1 MLKDRLGQYLFTEG
15 TDKAFREHQLSFSTG
30 DMVDVIFNF
39 RMPILACGVYTMN
52 VAIAEGL
59 GDQHV
64 QQHWIH
70 DALRIESLSSRLA
83 HGIGGFLDLDIT
95 IQWVNSA

>member
-1 MLKDRLGQYLFTEG
+1 
-15 TDKAFREHQLSFSTG
+15 
-30 DMVDVIFNF
+30 
-39 RMPILACGVYTMN
+39 MN

-59 GDQHV
+59 GNDHV

-83 HGIGGFLDLDIT
+83 HGIGGVLDLDIT
-95 IQWVNSA
+95 MQWVSSD